1 MFVRWLLSLLSV
13 LTGLRA
19 VGGGQRS
26 GVGPPPAR
34 HVQPALW
41 GGGVLRQCPPSHG
54 QPKAGR
60 LAAARRLHPVQPQL
74 PTAEANGREV
84 SAAKPA
90 QRVVWLCPV
99 PRLHTRWW
107 RGPQQLLRSLPVTS
121 SDVPHDVIITACL
134 WERRRIAT
142 EHVLIWNRSFG
153 STPPGREDQK
163 LHSPWF
169 SVDQHHEV

>member
-74 PTAEANGREV
+74 PTAEANGREL

-121 SDVPHDVIITACL
+121 SDPHPIHRMTSSSQPVF
-134 WERRRIAT
+134 EK
-142 EHVLIWNRSFG
+142 E
-153 STPPGREDQK
+153 EE
-163 LHSPWF
+163 SPLNMSWF
-169 SVDQHHEV
+169 ETGHLDQHLQVEKTRNFIHLDSV